1 MLPFFLIKKFNYGKY
16 LPMKKYILFD
26 NDGVLV
32 HTEPLYFKANIRT
45 LKEFFDVDLEFEE
58 YMKIM
63 SEGTTVWQK
72 ALNKG
77 FAQEKIDIAR
87 NQRNKYYQEYL
98 KSENILISGVI
109 EVLKELSK
117 NYKMGIVTTSRR
129 VDFEI
134 IHKDLGI
141 VDFMDF
147 VLCEE
152 DYEFAKP
159 HPQPYLKGLSI
170 FGANK
175 DEAIVIEDSTR
186 GLTAAYK
193 AGIEC
198 VIVKNEFTI
207 TQDFSKANYFI
218 NSLDELK
225 TILN

>member
-1 MLPFFLIKKFNYGKY
+1 
-16 LPMKKYILFD
+16 MKKYILFD

-32 HTEPLYFKANIRT
+32 HTEPLYFKANIQA
-45 LKEFFDVDLEFEE
+45 LKEFFDVELEFEE

-77 FAQEKIDIAR
+77 FSFAEVEIAR
-87 NQRNKYYQEYL
+87 NKRNQYYQNFL
-98 KSENILISGVI
+98 KTENILIDGVKD
-109 EVLKELSK
+109 VLKELSK
-117 NYKMGIVTTSRR
+117 YYKMGIVTTSRR

-134 IHKDLGI
+134 IHKNLGI

-152 DYEFAKP
+152 DYNFAKP
-159 HPQPYLKGLSI
+159 HPEPYLKGLELFKAKKS
-170 FGANK
+170 
-175 DEAIVIEDSTR
+175 EAIVVEDSTR
-186 GLTAAYK
+186 GLSSAYK

-198 VIVKNEFTI
+198 VIVKNEFTL
-207 TQDFSKANYFI
+207 TQDFSKASYFI
-218 NSLDELK
+218 ETLKELK

>member
-1 MLPFFLIKKFNYGKY
+1 
-16 LPMKKYILFD
+16 MKKYILFD

-32 HTEPLYFKANIRT
+32 HTEPLYFKANIKA
-45 LKEFFDVDLEFEE
+45 LKEFFDVTLEFDE

-72 ALNKG
+72 ALEKG
-77 FAQEKIDIAR
+77 FSLNDIEIAR
-87 NQRNKYYQEYL
+87 NKRNEYYQNFL
-98 KSENILISGVI
+98 KTENILIDGVK

-134 IHKDLGI
+134 IHKNLGI

-159 HPQPYLKGLSI
+159 HPQPYLKGLEI

-175 DEAIVIEDSTR
+175 NEAIVVEDSTR
-186 GLTAAYK
+186 GLTSAYK

-198 VIVKNEFTI
+198 VIVKNDFTI
-207 TQDFSKANYFI
+207 TQDFSKASYFI
-218 NSLDELK
+218 NNLK
-225 TILN
+225 GLQSILNL

>member
-1 MLPFFLIKKFNYGKY
+1 
-16 LPMKKYILFD
+16 MKKYILFD

-32 HTEPLYFKANIRT
+32 HTEPLYFKANIQA
-45 LKEFFDVDLEFEE
+45 LKEFFNVELEFEE

-77 FAQEKIDIAR
+77 FSFTEVEIAR
-87 NQRNKYYQEYL
+87 NKRNEYYQNFL
-98 KSENILISGVI
+98 RTENILIDGVKD
-109 EVLKELSK
+109 VLKELSK
-117 NYKMGIVTTSRR
+117 DYKMGIVTTSRR

-134 IHKDLGI
+134 IHKNLGI

-152 DYEFAKP
+152 DYNYAKP
-159 HPQPYLKGLSI
+159 HPEPYLKGLELFKAKKS
-170 FGANK
+170 
-175 DEAIVIEDSTR
+175 EAIVVEDSTR
-186 GLTAAYK
+186 GLTAAHK

-198 VIVKNEFTI
+198 VIVKNEFTL
-207 TQDFSKANYFI
+207 TQDFSKASYFI
-218 NSLDELK
+218 ETLKELK

>member
-1 MLPFFLIKKFNYGKY
+1 
-16 LPMKKYILFD
+16 MKKYILFD

-32 HTEPLYFKANIRT
+32 HTEPLYYKANIKA
-45 LKEFFDVDLEFEE
+45 LKEYFNVELEFNE

-72 ALNKG
+72 ALTKG
-77 FAQEKIDIAR
+77 FSQKEIEIAR
-87 NQRNKYYQEYL
+87 NKRNKYYQEFL
-98 KSENILISGVI
+98 KTENILIDGVK

-117 NYKMGIVTTSRR
+117 NYRMGIVTTSRR

-147 VLCEE
+147 ILCEE

-159 HPQPYLKGLSI
+159 HPEPYLKGLEI

-175 DEAIVIEDSTR
+175 EEAIVIEDSTR

-198 VIVKNEFTI
+198 VIVKNDFTI
-207 TQDFSKANYFI
+207 TQDFSKASYFI
-218 NSLDELK
+218 NNLNELK
-225 TILN
+225 TILS

>member
-1 MLPFFLIKKFNYGKY
+1 
-16 LPMKKYILFD
+16 MKKYILFD

-32 HTEPLYFKANIRT
+32 HTEPLYFKANIMA
-45 LKEFFDVDLEFEE
+45 LKEHFNLSLEFDE

-72 ALNKG
+72 AIDKG
-77 FAQEKIDIAR
+77 FLQKDIVYAREKR
-87 NQRNKYYQEYL
+87 NEYYQEFL
-98 KSENILISGVI
+98 RSENILIPGVKDI
-109 EVLKELSK
+109 LKELSK

-134 IHKDLGI
+134 IHKNLGI

-159 HPQPYLKGLSI
+159 HPQPYLKGLEI

-175 DEAIVIEDSTR
+175 NEAIVVEDSKR
-186 GLTAAYK
+186 GLTSAYK

-207 TQDFSKANYFI
+207 TQDFSQATYFI
-218 NSLDELK
+218 DSLKELE

>member
-1 MLPFFLIKKFNYGKY
+1 
-16 LPMKKYILFD
+16 MKKYILFD

-32 HTEPLYFKANIRT
+32 HTEPLYFKANIQA
-45 LKEFFDVDLEFEE
+45 LKEFFDVELEFEE

-77 FAQEKIDIAR
+77 FSFAEVEIAR
-87 NQRNKYYQEYL
+87 NKRNEYYQNFL
-98 KSENILISGVI
+98 KTENILIDGVKD
-109 EVLKELSK
+109 VLKELSK
-117 NYKMGIVTTSRR
+117 DYKMGIVTTSRR

-134 IHKDLGI
+134 IHKNLGI

-152 DYEFAKP
+152 DYNFAKP
-159 HPQPYLKGLSI
+159 HPEPYLKGLELFKAKKS
-170 FGANK
+170 
-175 DEAIVIEDSTR
+175 EAIVVEDSTR
-186 GLTAAYK
+186 GLSSAYK

-198 VIVKNEFTI
+198 VIVKNEFTL
-207 TQDFSKANYFI
+207 TQDFSKASYFI
-218 NSLDELK
+218 ETLKELK

>member
-1 MLPFFLIKKFNYGKY
+1 
-16 LPMKKYILFD
+16 MKKYILFD

-32 HTEPLYFKANIRT
+32 HTEPLYFKANIKSLEEYFNIT
-45 LKEFFDVDLEFEE
+45 LEFEE

-72 ALNKG
+72 AFDKG
-77 FAQEKIDIAR
+77 FSQKEIEKAR
-87 NQRNKYYQEYL
+87 NQRNLYYQEYL
-98 KSENILISGVI
+98 KSENILISGVK

-117 NYKMGIVTTSRR
+117 DYKMGIVTTSRR

-152 DYEFAKP
+152 DYNYAKP
-159 HPQPYLKGLSI
+159 HPEPYLTGLKI

-175 DEAIVIEDSTR
+175 DEAIVVEDSTR
-186 GLTAAYK
+186 GLSAAFA

-198 VIVKNEFTI
+198 AIVKNEFTI
-207 TQDFSKANYFI
+207 TQDFSKASYFI
-218 NSLDELK
+218 NTLSELK

>member
-1 MLPFFLIKKFNYGKY
+1 
-16 LPMKKYILFD
+16 MKKYILFD

-32 HTEPLYFKANIRT
+32 HTEPLYFKANIQA
-45 LKEFFDVDLEFEE
+45 LKEFFDVELEFEE

-77 FAQEKIDIAR
+77 FSFAEVEIAR
-87 NQRNKYYQEYL
+87 NKRNEYYQNFL
-98 KSENILISGVI
+98 KTENILIDGVKD
-109 EVLKELSK
+109 VLKELSK
-117 NYKMGIVTTSRR
+117 YYKMGIVTTSRR

-134 IHKDLGI
+134 IHKNLGI

-152 DYEFAKP
+152 DYNFAKP
-159 HPQPYLKGLSI
+159 HPEPYLKGLELFKAKKS
-170 FGANK
+170 
-175 DEAIVIEDSTR
+175 EAIVVEDSTR
-186 GLTAAYK
+186 GLSSAYK

-198 VIVKNEFTI
+198 VIVKNEFTL
-207 TQDFSKANYFI
+207 TQDFSKASYFI
-218 NSLDELK
+218 ETLKELK

>member
-1 MLPFFLIKKFNYGKY
+1 MAL
-16 LPMKKYILFD
+16 KKYILFD

-32 HTEPLYFKANIRT
+32 HTEPLYFKANIKA
-45 LKEFFDVDLEFEE
+45 LKEFFDISLEFEE

-72 ALNKG
+72 ACDRG
-77 FAQEKIDIAR
+77 FSQKEIQIAR
-87 NQRNKYYQEYL
+87 NKRNEYYQEYL
-98 KSENILISGVI
+98 KSENILIDGVK

-117 NYKMGIVTTSRR
+117 NYKMAIITTSRR

-159 HPQPYLKGLSI
+159 HPQPYLKGLEI
-170 FGANK
+170 FGAAKN
-175 DEAIVIEDSTR
+175 EAIVVEDSKR

-198 VIVKNEFTI
+198 VIVKNDFTI
-207 TQDFSKANYFI
+207 TQDFSQASYFI
-218 NSLDELK
+218 NSLKELK
-225 TILN
+225 DILN

>member
-1 MLPFFLIKKFNYGKY
+1 MAL
-16 LPMKKYILFD
+16 KKYILFD

-32 HTEPLYFKANIRT
+32 HTEPLYFKANIKA
-45 LKEFFDVDLEFEE
+45 LKEFFDISLEFEE

-72 ALNKG
+72 AWDRG
-77 FAQEKIDIAR
+77 FSQEEIQIAR
-87 NQRNKYYQEYL
+87 NKRNKYYQEYL
-98 KSENILISGVI
+98 KSENILIDGVK

-117 NYKMGIVTTSRR
+117 NYKMAIITTSRR

-159 HPQPYLKGLSI
+159 HPQPYLKGLEI
-170 FGANK
+170 FGAAKN
-175 DEAIVIEDSTR
+175 EAIVVEDSKR
-186 GLTAAYK
+186 GLTAAYR
-193 AGIEC
+193 ARIEC
-198 VIVKNEFTI
+198 VIVKNDFTT
-207 TQDFSKANYFI
+207 TQDFSQATFFI
-218 NSLDELK
+218 ESLKQLK

>member
-1 MLPFFLIKKFNYGKY
+1 
-16 LPMKKYILFD
+16 MKKYILFD

-32 HTEPLYFKANIRT
+32 HTEPLYFKANIIA
-45 LKEFFDVDLEFEE
+45 LEEFFNISLEFEE

-72 ALNKG
+72 AFNKG
-77 FAQEKIDIAR
+77 FSQDEINKAR
-87 NQRNKYYQEYL
+87 NQRNLYYQNFL
-98 KSENILISGVI
+98 RTENILIPQVK
-109 EVLKELSK
+109 EVLKKLSK
-117 NYKMGIVTTSRR
+117 KYKMGIVTTSRR

-141 VDFMDF
+141 VDYMDF

-152 DYEFAKP
+152 DYDYAKP
-159 HPQPYLKGLSI
+159 HPEPYLKGLEMFKAS
-170 FGANK
+170 K

-198 VIVKNEFTI
+198 VIVKNEFTR
-207 TQDFSKANYFI
+207 TQDFSKASYFI
-218 NSLDELK
+218 DNLKELE

>member
-1 MLPFFLIKKFNYGKY
+1 MAL
-16 LPMKKYILFD
+16 KKYILFD

-32 HTEPLYFKANIRT
+32 HTEPLYFKANIKA
-45 LKEFFDVDLEFEE
+45 LKEFFDISLEFEE

-72 ALNKG
+72 AWDRG
-77 FAQEKIDIAR
+77 FSQKEIQIAR
-87 NQRNKYYQEYL
+87 NKRNEYYQEYL
-98 KSENILISGVI
+98 KSENILIDGVK

-117 NYKMGIVTTSRR
+117 NYKMAIITTSRR

-159 HPQPYLKGLSI
+159 HPQPYLKGLEI
-170 FGANK
+170 FGAAKN
-175 DEAIVIEDSTR
+175 EAIVVEDSKR
-186 GLTAAYK
+186 GLTAAYT

-198 VIVKNEFTI
+198 VIVKNDFTT
-207 TQDFSKANYFI
+207 TQDFSQATFFI
-218 NSLDELK
+218 ESLKQLK